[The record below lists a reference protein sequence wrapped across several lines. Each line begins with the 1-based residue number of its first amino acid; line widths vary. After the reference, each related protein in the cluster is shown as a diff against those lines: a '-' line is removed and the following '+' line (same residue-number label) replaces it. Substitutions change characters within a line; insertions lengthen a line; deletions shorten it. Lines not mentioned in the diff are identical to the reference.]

1 MASERQLRKFR
12 REFDS
17 ELNRRWQYI
26 HPFGAEFFG
35 IAPVVRETHREILT
49 HCRRNVRLSGTIN
62 HQALEDLTWEWT
74 RSFLVTS
81 FPNGAE
87 WWAEN
92 ILLPDRAK
100 ELEEEPLK
108 GLDEVEAGEDGDIVS
123 SLQELA
129 DLKEKGLID
138 DEEFKSAKRKLLE

>member
-17 ELNRRWQYI
+17 ELNRRWQYT
-26 HPFGAEFFG
+26 HTFGAEFLG
-35 IAPVVRETHREILT
+35 IAPVVRKTHRQILT

-74 RSFLVTS
+74 RSFLVTNFS
-81 FPNGAE
+81 NGAQ

-100 ELEEEPLK
+100 ELEEESLED
-108 GLDEVEAGEDGDIVS
+108 LDEVEAGEDGDIVS